1 METSDRRPASHR
13 RRFLIGLALAALLGA
28 WLGAVLL
35 AGSQQA
41 ERRDRAERRALIA
54 LSSLTA
60 ILDRTSGGS
69 TTEAAP
75 TETAQAPAE
84 GSGMGLGAEIAAAEQ
99 GQASTSA
106 DARGGAL
113 PEGGGPGRR
122 PSAGRW
128 SASPRLTRRWAPSGS
143 SNSRAYCW
151 RPRLPPR
158 IRARRPRPRGGTG
171 TSRRPTTSARSA

>member
-75 TETAQAPAE
+75 TETAQAPAA
-84 GSGMGLGAEIAAAEQ
+84 G
-99 GQASTSA
+99 
-106 DARGGAL
+106 
-113 PEGGGPGRR
+113 GRR
-122 PSAGRW
+122 PPPRRPGRPPKGAAW
-128 SASPRLTRRWAPSGS
+128 GSGPRSPRPSRG
-143 SNSRAYCW
+143 
-151 RPRLPPR
+151 RP
-158 IRARRPRPRGGTG
+158 PRPRMPGP
-171 TSRRPTTSARSA
+171 RPSA